1 MQYNYRKMQ
10 VLYAITVCESKGTL
24 PNSVTISQMVGTAQI
39 TISRCLVRYLDWKY
53 VTRKRVRGVRAM
65 CYKLTKLGTHT
76 LKLYMAR
83 YLNGTHLNLVHKP
96 RPCDFKDDGILLPGC
111 KDDQDEHNRKDDNKH
126 QGMGLVLSR

>member
-1 MQYNYRKMQ
+1 MQYNYRKLQ
-10 VLYAITVCESKGTL
+10 VLYAITQCRSNGL
-24 PNSVTISQMVGTAQI
+24 CPNSVSLCTMVGIDRRSMSQ
-39 TISRCLVRYLDWKY
+39 CLVRYLDWKY

-96 RPCDFKDDGILLPGC
+96 RPCDFKDDGILLPGY
-111 KDDQDEHNRKDDNKH
+111 KEQQDEHNRKDDNKH
-126 QGMGLVLSR
+126 QRVD